1 MKYYFYFIINVL
13 FITIICSFNI
23 NRANDGD
30 WLKLSDAL
38 GTDKSN
44 NIKEYIY
51 ENGSVNNI
59 YQLLDVEK
67 ININDIDI
75 IRSII
80 SIDNSVY
87 MAHYSKRSYYKLD
100 NWLYDEHSK
109 DLAKIWLDSYFRPR
123 SINDMK

>member
-80 SIDNSVY
+80 SIDNSIN
-87 MAHYSKRSYYKLD
+87 MAHHSKRSYNCYL
-100 NWLYDEHSK
+100 
-109 DLAKIWLDSYFRPR
+109 
-123 SINDMK
+123 